1 MLTDKEKEFIE
12 LIRLLNDEDKE
23 LIKKRI
29 DELLDKQ
36 K

>member
-12 LIRLLNDEDKE
+12 LVRLLSDDDKK

-29 DELLDKQ
+29 DELLDK
-36 K
+36 KK